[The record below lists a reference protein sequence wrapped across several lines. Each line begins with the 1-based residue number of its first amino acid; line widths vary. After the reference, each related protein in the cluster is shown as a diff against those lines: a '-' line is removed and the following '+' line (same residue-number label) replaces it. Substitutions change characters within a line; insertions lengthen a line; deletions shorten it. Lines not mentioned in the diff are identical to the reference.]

1 MYGPSCLSPP
11 LRVGVT
17 PSRYTALYNTPDD
30 DAHDRYTLHGTP
42 SASRGSR
49 RTARQ
54 FDPKANICSR
64 QIRNCG
70 GWVRRADVPDVL
82 SRLSGSPPQTH
93 ARNTRQHPTLR
104 HARDGIRQTSSLSAP
119 KAPKA
124 HNGHMHQ
131 RHTTERWQRAGRRR
145 RASLSIQS
153 KSAGQSTAARPAQ
166 RHVALVSSRT
176 EVQYSPLGSLKVEHR
191 ERGGAA
197 LNPVLLR
204 HVARDLDG
212 HDEVGRVARGREHA
226 EARRRLVH
234 GAKVE
239 AALGPLAVGDR

>member
-1 MYGPSCLSPP
+1 MGTSRRCAGCALSTQRLPSTDTC
-11 LRVGVT
+11 T
-17 PSRYTALYNTPDD
+17 KHATASNAPACQRRDSTDIITQRPQGAQGSQR
-30 DAHDRYTLHGTP
+30 AHA
-42 SASRGSR
+42 SASHHREMAEGWPPPPRIPFHTKQER
-49 RTARQ
+49 R
-54 FDPKANICSR
+54 PK
-64 QIRNCG
+64 
-70 GWVRRADVPDVL
+70 
-82 SRLSGSPPQTH
+82 H
-93 ARNTRQHPTLR
+93 
-104 HARDGIRQTSSLSAP
+104 
-119 KAPKA
+119 
-124 HNGHMHQ
+124 
-131 RHTTERWQRAGRRR
+131 GR
-145 RASLSIQS
+145 
-153 KSAGQSTAARPAQ
+153 ARPAQ

-176 EVQYSPLGSLKVEHR
+176 EVQYSPLGSSKVEHR